1 MNKIIDIQEAAITYN
16 SYNEP
21 IEEWKNVTGLTG
33 LYASVIT
40 TGGRE
45 FYAAQKLNA
54 EVTAVF
60 KLRYIEGITNL
71 MRVKYGGRY
80 FQIFFVNNV
89 DEKNEY
95 LLLSCKEVV

>member
-1 MNKIIDIQEAAITYN
+1 MNKIIDIQEATITYN